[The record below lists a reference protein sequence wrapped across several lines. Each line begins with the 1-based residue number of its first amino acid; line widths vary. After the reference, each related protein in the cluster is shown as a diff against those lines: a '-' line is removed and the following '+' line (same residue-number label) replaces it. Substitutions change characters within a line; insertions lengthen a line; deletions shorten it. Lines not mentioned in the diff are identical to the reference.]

1 MHCVKVRLFA
11 THQAT
16 LNRQRWLIKPIGSGA
31 YRPWLIGSDSL
42 TARLKKRYSD
52 FQLQPLVMS
61 NAKAGSDEVQY
72 LPLHNDEH
80 AVIREVVLYGSQQPV
95 VFAHS
100 VLPKQS
106 MRGDWCQLGRLGNK
120 PLGEALFAN
129 PQVTRTPLMYKKL
142 TSHHPL
148 YKRAVA
154 NLAYSPEYL
163 WARRSVFSLNCAH
176 ILVTEVFL
184 PNLLNR

>member
-1 MHCVKVRLFA
+1 MHGVKIRLF
-11 THQAT
+11 TTSQAT
-16 LNRQRWLIKPIGSGA
+16 FNRQRWLIKPVGGRA
-31 YRPWLIGSDSL
+31 YRPWLISTDSL
-42 TARLKKRYSD
+42 TARLKSRYTD
-52 FQLQPLVMS
+52 FRVLPLTQR
-61 NAKAGSDEVQY
+61 NAKADLEEVQY
-72 LPLHNDEH
+72 LALSSHEH
-80 AVIREVVLYGSQQPV
+80 AVIRDVLLYGNNKPV

-100 VLPKQS
+100 ILPKRS
-106 MRGDWCQLGRLGNK
+106 LRGKWCQLGRLGNK